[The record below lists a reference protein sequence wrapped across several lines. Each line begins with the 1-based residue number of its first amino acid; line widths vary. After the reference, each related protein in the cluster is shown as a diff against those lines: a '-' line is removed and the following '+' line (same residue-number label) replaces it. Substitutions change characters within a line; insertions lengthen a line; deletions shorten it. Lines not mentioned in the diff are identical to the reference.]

1 MHINMVAVFFLV
13 SAAIGGIFWV
23 FIYPIMSG
31 EKKAER
37 RRMDIAQTDV
47 SMRKVATKSQPSKV
61 RREQVEESLKEL
73 DLRNKKLRSPP
84 LGTRIQQAGLTWS
97 KQAYYIGSVVLGV
110 VFCIALLIVGVN
122 ILYSATIGLA
132 AGVCLPR
139 WTLSFLKKR
148 RETKFIDAFADA
160 VDVITRGIK
169 AGLPLLD
176 SIKVI
181 VSDSPEPVRS
191 EFKAIVDTQAIGM
204 PLGEACLK
212 LYERMP
218 LSEANFFGIVVSI
231 QQKSGGN
238 LSEAL
243 GNLSRVLRDRKKMK
257 AKINAMSTE
266 AKASASIIGALPPSV
281 MLLVYISS
289 PDYISLLWQNHIGH
303 LMLGGSVLW
312 MTVGVFVM
320 KKMISFDF

>member
-132 AGVCLPR
+132 AECLPR

-181 VSDSPEPVRS
+181 VSTRQSLFAANSRQSSIRKPSECRS
-191 EFKAIVDTQAIGM
+191 
-204 PLGEACLK
+204 
-212 LYERMP
+212 
-218 LSEANFFGIVVSI
+218 
-231 QQKSGGN
+231 
-238 LSEAL
+238 
-243 GNLSRVLRDRKKMK
+243 
-257 AKINAMSTE
+257 AKPA
-266 AKASASIIGALPPSV
+266 
-281 MLLVYISS
+281 
-289 PDYISLLWQNHIGH
+289 
-303 LMLGGSVLW
+303 
-312 MTVGVFVM
+312 
-320 KKMISFDF
+320 